1 MKVKKNSI
9 ITSFNRNFAKRND
22 GNAATESFV
31 ASPEIVTALAI
42 AGHLDFNPI
51 TDSITLE
58 NGEEFKFN
66 PPFGSE
72 LPKAG
77 FVELSSDDFI
87 SSINDDN
94 LKIEINPKSERLQNL
109 EPFTEWDGKNYQG
122 LKILLKARGK
132 CTTDHVSPAGPW
144 LRYRGHLE
152 NISQNMYS
160 GADNEFTDSIGEAVN
175 LEQNKTEPIYDV
187 AKYYKK
193 NNIGWIV
200 IADENYGEGSSREHA
215 AMEPRFMGCKIILA
229 KSFARIAQTNL
240 KKQGIIPLTFKNKE
254 DYDLIDPYDEVSTKN
269 LEEFNAENN
278 IILILKKPDGQVHQI
293 ETIHSFSPNQ
303 IGWFKAGSALNQISK
318 KIN

>member
-1 MKVKKNSI
+1 
-9 ITSFNRNFAKRND
+9 
-22 GNAATESFV
+22 
-31 ASPEIVTALAI
+31 
-42 AGHLDFNPI
+42 
-51 TDSITLE
+51 
-58 NGEEFKFN
+58 
-66 PPFGSE
+66 
-72 LPKAG
+72 
-77 FVELSSDDFI
+77 
-87 SSINDDN
+87 
-94 LKIEINPKSERLQNL
+94 
-109 EPFTEWDGKNYQG
+109 
-122 LKILLKARGK
+122 
-132 CTTDHVSPAGPW
+132 
-144 LRYRGHLE
+144 
-152 NISQNMYS
+152 MYS
-160 GADNEFTDSIGEAVN
+160 GADNEFTNSIGEAIN

-318 KIN
+318 NIN